1 MNYKYIHPH
10 FEAESRQSPFT
21 SFSKVYRIK
30 KETSLIRW
38 TLAILLV
45 IIICLFLPWT
55 QNVRSKGK
63 VTTLRLE
70 DRAQEVNT
78 VIGGRIAQ
86 WYVTEGDQVM
96 AGDTLV
102 RLEEVKVEYFDPQLL
117 TRTQDQLAA
126 KSDAVDLYNDKSKA
140 IGSQIAALEA
150 ALNSKLQ
157 VTDNKMQ
164 QQKLKITND
173 STEYVALGNELKA
186 YLRQNEA
193 AKVLL
198 DSGAISKVEYEK
210 RWVNYQ
216 LSQGKVV
223 MVKNKWEQS
232 KQELYTLRFERNLA
246 IQEYT
251 DKIAKA
257 RGDRSAVLSEVAGT
271 RAEVAKLQNLFA
283 NYDARSKFYYITAPQ
298 SGQLSKA
305 MKAGIGEWVKE
316 GDFIAEIVPSQQDKA
331 VEIYIQPVDL
341 PLVQKDQKVMLVFD
355 GYPAIVFSGWPASS
369 YGTFR
374 GVVSFIGQAAD
385 ANGKFR
391 VMVREDK
398 TFRQWPQTLTIG
410 TAAQGISMLKE
421 VPVYYELWRNIN
433 GFPPDYYKVTTNKK

>member
-10 FEAESRQSPFT
+10 FEIESRKSSFG

-30 KETSLIRW
+30 KEASLIRW

-117 TRTQDQLAA
+117 ARTQDQLSA
-126 KSDAVDLYNDKSKA
+126 KSDAVELYNDKSNA
-140 IGSQIAALEA
+140 IGSQITALQA

-157 VTDNKMQ
+157 VIDNKMQ

-193 AKVLL
+193 AKILL

-232 KQELYTLRFERNLA
+232 KQELYALRFERNLA
-246 IQEYT
+246 IQDYT

-257 RGDRSAVLSEVAGT
+257 RGDRSAVLSEVADT

-316 GDFIAEIVPSQQDKA
+316 GDFIAEIVPTQQNKA
-331 VEIYIQPVDL
+331 VEIYIHPVDL

-374 GVVSFIGQAAD
+374 GVVTFIGQAAD
-385 ANGKFR
+385 VNGKFR
-391 VMVREDK
+391 VMVREDNSY
-398 TFRQWPQTLTIG
+398 RQWPQTLTIG

-433 GFPPDYYKVTTNKK
+433 GFPPDYYKVTTDKK

>member
-10 FEAESRQSPFT
+10 FEAESRQSPFA

-126 KSDAVDLYNDKSKA
+126 KSDAVELYNDKSKA

-157 VTDNKMQ
+157 VIDNKMQ

-283 NYDARSKFYYITAPQ
+283 NYDARSKLYYITAPQ

-433 GFPPDYYKVTTNKK
+433 GFPPDYYKVTTDKK

>member
-126 KSDAVDLYNDKSKA
+126 KSDAVELYNDKSKA

-157 VTDNKMQ
+157 VIDNKMQ

-186 YLRQNEA
+186 YFRQNEA

-433 GFPPDYYKVTTNKK
+433 GFPPDYYKVTTDKK

>member
-1 MNYKYIHPH
+1 MRPNPASLLLIL
-10 FEAESRQSPFT
+10 FR
-21 SFSKVYRIK
+21 VYRIK

-45 IIICLFLPWT
+45 ITICLFLPWT
-55 QNVRSKGK
+55 QNVRSKGR

-78 VIGGRIAQ
+78 VISGRIAQ
-86 WYVTEGDQVM
+86 WYVTEGDQVL

-117 TRTQDQLAA
+117 ARTQDQLAA
-126 KSDAVDLYNDKSKA
+126 KSDAVELYNSKSDA
-140 IGSQIAALEA
+140 IGSQIIALQA

-157 VTDNKMQ
+157 VIDNKVQ
-164 QQKLKITND
+164 QQRLKITND
-173 STEYVALGNELKA
+173 SMEYMVLSNELKA

-223 MVKNKWEQS
+223 MAKNKWEQR
-232 KQELYTLRFERNLA
+232 KQELNTLSFERNLS
-246 IQEYT
+246 ILEYT

-331 VEIYIQPVDL
+331 VEIYIQPIDL

-355 GYPAIVFSGWPASS
+355 GYPAIVFSGWPSSS

-374 GVVSFIGQAAD
+374 GVATFIGQAAD
-385 ANGKFR
+385 AHGHRYWSSRHQHAQRGTCVLRAMEKH
-391 VMVREDK
+391 
-398 TFRQWPQTLTIG
+398 QWLPT
-410 TAAQGISMLKE
+410 
-421 VPVYYELWRNIN
+421 
-433 GFPPDYYKVTTNKK
+433 

>member
-157 VTDNKMQ
+157 VIDNKMQ

>member
-10 FEAESRQSPFT
+10 FETESRKSAFA
-21 SFSKVYRIK
+21 SYSKVYRIK

-45 IIICLFLPWT
+45 ITICLFLPWT
-55 QNVRSKGK
+55 QNVRSKGR

-78 VIGGRIAQ
+78 VISGRIAQ
-86 WYVTEGDQVM
+86 WYVTEGDQVL

-117 TRTQDQLAA
+117 ARTQDQLAA
-126 KSDAVDLYNDKSKA
+126 KSDAVELYNSKSDA
-140 IGSQIAALEA
+140 IGSQIVALQA

-157 VTDNKMQ
+157 VIDNKVQ
-164 QQKLKITND
+164 QQRLKITND
-173 STEYVALGNELKA
+173 SMEYVALSNELKA

-193 AKVLL
+193 AKILL

-210 RWVNYQ
+210 RWVNFQ

-223 MVKNKWEQS
+223 MAKNKWEQS
-232 KQELYTLRFERNLA
+232 KQELNTLSFERNLS
-246 IQEYT
+246 ILEYT

-331 VEIYIQPVDL
+331 VEIYIQPIDL

-355 GYPAIVFSGWPASS
+355 GYPAIVFSGWPSSS

-374 GVVSFIGQAAD
+374 GVVTFIGQAAD

-391 VMVREDK
+391 VMVREDS
-398 TFRQWPQTLTIG
+398 TYRQWPQTLTIG
-410 TAAQGISMLKE
+410 TGAQGISMLKE

-433 GFPPDYYKVTTNKK
+433 GFPPDYYKLTSDKK

>member
-10 FEAESRQSPFT
+10 FEAESRQSPFA

-150 ALNSKLQ
+150 GLNSKLQ
-157 VTDNKMQ
+157 VIDNKMQ

>member
-10 FEAESRQSPFT
+10 FEVESRQSPFT

-117 TRTQDQLAA
+117 MRTQDQLAA
-126 KSDAVDLYNDKSKA
+126 KSDAVELYNDKSRA
-140 IGSQIAALEA
+140 IGSQITALEA

-157 VTDNKMQ
+157 VIDNKMQ

-223 MVKNKWEQS
+223 MAKNKWEQS

-271 RAEVAKLQNLFA
+271 KAEVAKLQNLFA

-398 TFRQWPQTLTIG
+398 TFRQWPQTLTMG

-433 GFPPDYYKVTTNKK
+433 GFPPDYYKVTTDKK

>member
-1 MNYKYIHPH
+1 MNYKYIHPY
-10 FEAESRQSPFT
+10 FENESRKSSFS

-30 KETSLIRW
+30 KEAGLIRW
-38 TLAILLV
+38 TLAILVVMLV
-45 IIICLFLPWT
+45 CLFLPWT

-78 VIGGRIAQ
+78 VIGGKIAQ
-86 WYVTEGDQVM
+86 WYVTEGDQVNI
-96 AGDTLV
+96 GDTLV

-117 TRTQDQLAA
+117 DRTRDQLSA
-126 KSDAVDLYNDKSKA
+126 KSDAVALYNEKSNA
-140 IGSQIAALEA
+140 IGAQIVAMEA
-150 ALNSKLQ
+150 ALKSKLQ
-157 VTDNKMQ
+157 VIDNKLQ

-173 STEYVALGNELKA
+173 STDYVALSNELKA

-193 AKVLL
+193 AKILL
-198 DSGAISKVEYEK
+198 DSGAISKIEYEK

-223 MVKNKWEQS
+223 MSKNKWEQS
-232 KQELYTLRFERNLA
+232 KQEFDALRFERNLA

-257 RGDRSAVLSEVAGT
+257 RGDRSAVLSDVAGT

-316 GDFIAEIVPSQQDKA
+316 GDFIAEIVPTQQNKA
-331 VEIYIQPVDL
+331 VEIYINPVDL
-341 PLVQKDQKVMLVFD
+341 PLIQNDQKVMLVFD

-374 GVVSFIGQAAD
+374 GVVTFIEQAAD

-391 VMVREDK
+391 VMVREDA
-398 TFRQWPQTLTIG
+398 TYRQWPQTLTIG
-410 TAAQGISMLKE
+410 TAAQGISLLKE

-433 GFPPDYYKVTTNKK
+433 GFPPDYYKVTTGKK

>member
-10 FEAESRQSPFT
+10 FEAESRQSPFA

-86 WYVTEGDQVM
+86 WYVTEGDHVM

-126 KSDAVDLYNDKSKA
+126 KSDAVELYNDKSKA

-157 VTDNKMQ
+157 VIDNKMQ

-374 GVVSFIGQAAD
+374 GGVSFIGQAAD

-433 GFPPDYYKVTTNKK
+433 GFPPDYYKVTTDKK

>member
-10 FEAESRQSPFT
+10 FEAESRQSPFA

-70 DRAQEVNT
+70 DRTQEVNT

-126 KSDAVDLYNDKSKA
+126 KSDAVELYNDKSKA

-157 VTDNKMQ
+157 VIDNKMQ

-433 GFPPDYYKVTTNKK
+433 GFPPDYYKVTTDKK

>member
-223 MVKNKWEQS
+223 MAKNKWEQS